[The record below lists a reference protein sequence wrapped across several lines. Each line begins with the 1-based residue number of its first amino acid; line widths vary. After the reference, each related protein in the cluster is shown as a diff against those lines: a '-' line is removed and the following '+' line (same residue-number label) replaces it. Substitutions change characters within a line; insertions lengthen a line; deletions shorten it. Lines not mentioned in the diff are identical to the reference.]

1 MRTRSSSAPSG
12 GNPDGPQ
19 SRSRHPPAPHPPTH
33 PRPARRLARQ
43 RPARARQRRLD
54 EPRADDVRPGRR
66 SGDDGYVEH
75 APLDEAGA
83 QFLETLQ
90 AGADR
95 FEGQDI
101 SADREITEG
110 AAAEASTS
118 GPSREEIDRIR
129 AMRKPLGAMS
139 QKLALPARRGYHR
152 HWFNDT
158 AGRIEEAQAAGWS
171 FVKGNDGKNI
181 KRCVGTGRDKNA
193 LWAYAMELPLVFW
206 QEDQDHKNAAAAAVM
221 DGLKNQ
227 AFTAAPGSMS
237 RADNGKFY
245 DPTETGSP
253 IKTGVHR

>member
-1 MRTRSSSAPSG
+1 MARKAAPATRQPPTRQANPGPLDASRGSGPRVPDSAASH
-12 GNPDGPQ
+12 
-19 SRSRHPPAPHPPTH
+19 SPAPMMY
-33 PRPARRLARQ
+33 
-43 RPARARQRRLD
+43 D
-54 EPRADDVRPGRR
+54 PG
-66 SGDDGYVEH
+66 GDNDGYVEH

>member
-1 MRTRSSSAPSG
+1 MARKAAPATRQPPTRQAPGPLDASRGSGPRVPDSAASH
-12 GNPDGPQ
+12 
-19 SRSRHPPAPHPPTH
+19 SPAPMMY
-33 PRPARRLARQ
+33 
-43 RPARARQRRLD
+43 D
-54 EPRADDVRPGRR
+54 PG
-66 SGDDGYVEH
+66 GDNDGYVEH

>member
-1 MRTRSSSAPSG
+1 MARKAAPATRQPPTRQAPGPLDASRGSGPRVPDSAASH
-12 GNPDGPQ
+12 
-19 SRSRHPPAPHPPTH
+19 SPAPMMY
-33 PRPARRLARQ
+33 
-43 RPARARQRRLD
+43 D
-54 EPRADDVRPGRR
+54 PG
-66 SGDDGYVEH
+66 GDNDGYVEH

-101 SADREITEG
+101 SADREIAEG

>member
-1 MRTRSSSAPSG
+1 MARKAAPATRQPPTRQAAGPLDASRGSGPRVPDSAAST
-12 GNPDGPQ
+12 
-19 SRSRHPPAPHPPTH
+19 SPAPMMY
-33 PRPARRLARQ
+33 
-43 RPARARQRRLD
+43 D
-54 EPRADDVRPGRR
+54 PG
-66 SGDDGYVEH
+66 GDDDGYVEH